1 MGWQLNDRADAAGSS
16 GVDAASSRGS
26 WTRPDALLAG
36 FLMVYIVCALVA
48 QTIATT
54 QRGVSPSEEGAPIE
68 AFTSGLLW
76 IIAMYGLV
84 RASQSLETGR
94 RTAFWLVFTAAIGAL
109 AVDEII
115 GVHEATEPGF
125 NDDWVKVLMWIATPL
140 VLAYVARIERAPRI
154 TRIAMLV
161 GYVLQTA
168 YIVVETGDGEVFSL
182 PFSADR
188 LKTSEEVF
196 ELLFLAAYAF
206 ALWILILR
214 PRVQLD
220 ESSGS
225 VTGHVA
231 Q

>member
-1 MGWQLNDRADAAGSS
+1 MNNRADTAELGEEDAAGS
-16 GVDAASSRGS
+16 RGS
-26 WTRPDALLAG
+26 WARPDALLAA
-36 FLMVYIVCALVA
+36 FLTVYVVCALVA
-48 QTIATT
+48 QTIAST
-54 QRGVSPSEEGAPIE
+54 QRGISPSEEGAPIE

-125 NDDWVKVLMWIATPL
+125 NDDWVKVVLWIATPL
-140 VLAYVARIERAPRI
+140 VLYYLARIERAPRI
-154 TRIAMLV
+154 SRIAMLI

-168 YIVVETGDGEVFSL
+168 YLVVEIGDGEVFSL
-182 PFSADR
+182 PFSTDR

-196 ELLFLAAYAF
+196 ELLFLTAYAF

-214 PRVQLD
+214 PPPPLG
-220 ESSGS
+220 ESPGS
-225 VTGHVA
+225 VTGDIA